1 MRWYTKEISKL
12 TGISVKTLH
21 HYDSLGLL
29 VPVRNINGY
38 RIYTEK
44 VINWIDKTTEAY
56 F

>member
-1 MRWYTKEISKL
+1 MHWYTKEISKL
-12 TGISVKTLH
+12 TNVSVKTLH
-21 HYDSLGLL
+21 HYDSLGLI

-44 VINWIDKTTEAY
+44 TSKHNSSKVIW